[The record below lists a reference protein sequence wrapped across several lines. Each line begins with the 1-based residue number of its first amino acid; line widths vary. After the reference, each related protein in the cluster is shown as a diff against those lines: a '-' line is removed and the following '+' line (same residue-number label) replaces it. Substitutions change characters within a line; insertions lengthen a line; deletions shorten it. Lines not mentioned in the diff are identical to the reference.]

1 MAYLGD
7 TADARMSMFV
17 IFVGTSVTRRHE
29 EQQPQ
34 SGRGGRRGGAG
45 ERGGGDKGACVE
57 TST

>member
-17 IFVGTSVTRRHE
+17 IFVGTSVTRHHE

-34 SGRGGRRGGAG
+34 SGRGG
-45 ERGGGDKGACVE
+45 EGGGQGGLC
-57 TST
+57 